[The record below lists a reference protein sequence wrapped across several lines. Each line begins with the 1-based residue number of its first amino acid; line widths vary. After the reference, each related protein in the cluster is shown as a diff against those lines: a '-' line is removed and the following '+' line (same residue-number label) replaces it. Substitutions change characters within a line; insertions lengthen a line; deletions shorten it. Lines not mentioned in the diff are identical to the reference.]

1 MVVYFADDTVRNLFF
16 SLWLPKCSSRLVV
29 NFVVERVWYEYTTAC
44 FKYLVTL
51 CLKVKKST
59 DVLILMSHVSC
70 TSLYLCCIGHYLY
83 QIKTSESERALLPS
97 VFAHTRNLSWC

>member
-1 MVVYFADDTVRNLFF
+1 M
-16 SLWLPKCSSRLVV
+16 PKG
-29 NFVVERVWYEYTTAC
+29 
-44 FKYLVTL
+44 
-51 CLKVKKST
+51 KKST

-97 VFAHTRNLSWC
+97 VFACACVLCTDEGLRSYLQMYSAGVCYVLFRWDMAWG